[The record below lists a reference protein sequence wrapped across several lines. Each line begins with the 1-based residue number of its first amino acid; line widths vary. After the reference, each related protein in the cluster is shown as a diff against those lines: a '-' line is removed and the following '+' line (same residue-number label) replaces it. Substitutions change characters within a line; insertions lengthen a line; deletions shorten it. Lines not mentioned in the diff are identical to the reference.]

1 MSYLAVKARNSF
13 IKQAAV
19 MISNDRVKETPVTT
33 CCFFVSELR
42 TVTRSRPS
50 QITEIWKKRKLCE
63 KKKFPNTSGPYTFI
77 DLKNRPELGKH
88 YFQGMINLI
97 FWLFHPETPP
107 ILNFRPAIIFLF
119 PCVFQSLWMLNST
132 ESMTK
137 TRSTQ
142 VWPHLFTTWETKSS
156 GTRYFPSSKTIEGK

>member
-107 ILNFRPAIIFLF
+107 ILNFRPALIFCFL
-119 PCVFQSLWMLNST
+119 VFFRVFGCWIRRKVWQKHGRLKSDHTYLQHGKRKVQELVTSLVA
-132 ESMTK
+132 K
-137 TRSTQ
+137 
-142 VWPHLFTTWETKSS
+142 P
-156 GTRYFPSSKTIEGK
+156 